1 MLSCDLESM
10 MAFGRNVLFF
20 SHIFGIFSIN
30 IVEKTFYGL
39 IIFIVATTV
48 QIIMDTTVTG
58 SLSYDDH
65 HYTLLLGSKS
75 QFRHKVFRF
84 VLLVDS

>member
-1 MLSCDLESM
+1 

-39 IIFIVATTV
+39 VIFIVATTV

-75 QFRHKVFRF
+75 LFRHKVFRF
-84 VLLVDS
+84 DLLADS